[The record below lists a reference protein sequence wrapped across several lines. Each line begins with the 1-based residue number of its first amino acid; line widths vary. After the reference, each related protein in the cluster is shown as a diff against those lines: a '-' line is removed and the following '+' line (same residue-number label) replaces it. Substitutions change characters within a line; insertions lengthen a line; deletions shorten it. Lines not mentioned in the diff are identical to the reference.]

1 MEVVVTL
8 QAPIRQVQEVTS
20 ATTVG
25 YGATRRI
32 AAPARLATVGVG
44 YADGIPRALSN
55 CGEAYLGGS
64 RVPIV
69 GQVSM
74 DLLTLD
80 VSSVGRQYVYP
91 GSSVELIG
99 RNMLLDD
106 AAKAAGTI
114 GHELLTGLGS
124 RWERRFVRDDECQ

>member
-1 MEVVVTL
+1 MEAVVTL
-8 QAPIRQVQEVTS
+8 QAPILQVREITS
-20 ATTVG
+20 ARTVG

-80 VSSVGRQYVYP
+80 VSRVDRQHIYA
-91 GSSVELIG
+91 GASVEFVG
-99 RNMLLDD
+99 QNVLLDD
-106 AAKAAGTI
+106 AAKTAGTI
-114 GHELLTGLGS
+114 GYELLTGFGS
-124 RWERRFVRDDECQ
+124 RWERRFVRDNEC